1 MPLLF
6 ELALKNQH
14 VETHNDLSVTKTNHL
29 FHYSILIRRMK
40 FLAVFGVNN
49 EHFKDLKTNEMS
61 V

>member
-14 VETHNDLSVTKTNHL
+14 VETHNDLSVMKINNL
-29 FHYSILIRRMK
+29 VHYSSSIRKMD
-40 FLAVFGVNN
+40 FGDFWR